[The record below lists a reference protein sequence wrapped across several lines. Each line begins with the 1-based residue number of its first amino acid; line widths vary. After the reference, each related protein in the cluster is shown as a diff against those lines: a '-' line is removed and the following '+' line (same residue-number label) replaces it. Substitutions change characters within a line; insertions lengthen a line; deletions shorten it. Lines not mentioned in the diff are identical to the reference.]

1 MNVFGQFLDE
11 REDGERGKT
20 EAPESAVARLLGRIN
35 TEFYAAADAKEWLRD
50 EPAVR
55 LALLWPATWLNRRA
69 VSLPVSRYASILG
82 AILDGIRRHGKLAG
96 IKHFPSYLFHAIEQW
111 FVHHGDELYQE
122 RKHIRNAIDLTAL
135 RAGPTHQNAPDPIE
149 AMAAA
154 HRLLSS
160 RRKTAKTA
168 AHDPKQVS
176 FLDL

>member
-20 EAPESAVARLLGRIN
+20 EAPEAAIARLLGRIN
-35 TEFYAAADAKEWLRD
+35 AEFYASADVKAWLRD
-50 EPAVR
+50 EPAIR

-69 VSLPVSRYASILG
+69 VTLPMPRYTAILA
-82 AILDGIRRHGKLAG
+82 AILDGIRRHGNLAG

-111 FVHHGDELYQE
+111 FIHHGDELYQE
-122 RKHIRNAIDLTAL
+122 RKHIRNAIDLNAL
-135 RAGPTHQNAPDPIE
+135 RAGPTHQKSPDPIE

-160 RRKTAKTA
+160 RRKPAKTA
-168 AHDPKQVS
+168 AKDPHQGS